1 MSYYFINGKWAG
13 IFIFVDQS
21 IAFMK
26 SIFQLFFLLLAT
38 TALHAQQYYFA
49 YVQTDNKQPFYVKV
63 NDKLLSSSAS
73 GYVVI
78 PKLITGNY
86 TVTFGF
92 PKEQFPQQTINLNIA
107 AADAG
112 FLLKDFGAKGWGL
125 FNLETMQVAMN
136 NTAGNSTTA
145 TAVANDDVFSNTL
158 SGVANTDLSVPK
170 KPVTVVVP
178 ETKPVI
184 VKVEEKVSSPATINA
199 IKKINSSSDVDG
211 KSYTYVD
218 NTGAQNDTINVF
230 IAANKIASP
239 SEPVKEV
246 FIVKEEEPI
255 VKETKVIVKEDK
267 PAKFLDIDMDKPAAN
282 NSVPVTA
289 TKPLQAASTTSIT
302 KPDTEKKDKPIV
314 NFNSDCK
321 AMADDNAFLKL
332 RKKMAALSSDDAML
346 DAAKKTFKNTCFS
359 VEQVKNL
366 SALFLNDTGKY
377 IFFDAAYPHV
387 YDSQNFGT
395 LLNILTDQYY
405 ISRFKAMIRN

>member
-1 MSYYFINGKWAG
+1 
-13 IFIFVDQS
+13 
-21 IAFMK
+21 MK

-73 GYVVI
+73 GYIVI

-112 FLLKDFGAKGWGL
+112 FILKDFGTKGWGL

-136 NTAGNSTTA
+136 NLAGNNIA
-145 TAVANDDVFSNTL
+145 PVVVVNEDVFNNTL
-158 SGVANTDLSVPK
+158 SAAANTDLSVSKKSAPVIIAEV
-170 KPVTVVVP
+170 KPVA
-178 ETKPVI
+178 
-184 VKVEEKVSSPATINA
+184 VKVEEKVFQPNKVNS
-199 IKKINSSSDVDG
+199 IKKINSSVDIDG

-218 NTGAQNDTINVF
+218 GTGEKTDTINVF
-230 IAANKIASP
+230 IAANKIPELPEILKA
-239 SEPVKEV
+239 VV
-246 FIVKEEEPI
+246 VIKEE
-255 VKETKVIVKEDK
+255 K
-267 PAKFLDIDMDKPAAN
+267 PQAIEEKANKFLDIDMAKPEAN
-282 NSVPVTA
+282 QTIPENLKPTQPIVTA
-289 TKPLQAASTTSIT
+289 SIS
-302 KPDTEKKDKPIV
+302 KQNNEKKDKPV
-314 NFNSDCK
+314 VSFNSDCK
-321 AMADDNAFLKL
+321 VMADDNAFLKL
-332 RKKMAALSSDDAML
+332 RKKMAASSSDDVML
-346 DAAKKTFKNTCFS
+346 DAAKKTFKSTCFS

-377 IFFDAAYPHV
+377 NFFDASYPHIF
-387 YDSQNFGT
+387 DSQNFGT
-395 LLNILTDQYY
+395 LQILLTDQYY

>member
-1 MSYYFINGKWAG
+1 
-13 IFIFVDQS
+13 
-21 IAFMK
+21 MK
-26 SIFQLFFLLLAT
+26 TFLQLSLLLLLS
-38 TALHAQQYYFA
+38 TALNAQQYYFA
-49 YVQTDNKQPFYVKV
+49 YVQTDNKQPFYVKI

-78 PKLITGNY
+78 PKLTSGNY

-107 AADAG
+107 SADAG

-136 NTAGNSTTA
+136 NGVGNNTSVP
-145 TAVANDDVFSNTL
+145 AVSNDDVFSNTL
-158 SGVANTDLSVPK
+158 SGAANTDLSVPK

-178 ETKPVI
+178 ETKPVV
-184 VKVEEKVSSPATINA
+184 VKAEEKVAKPIATNP
-199 IKKINSSSDVDG
+199 IKRINSSTDVDG
-211 KSYTYVD
+211 RSYTYVD
-218 NTGAQNDTINVF
+218 GTDSKNDTINVF
-230 IAANKIASP
+230 IAANKVASSIEVP
-239 SEPVKEV
+239 KEV
-246 FIVKEEEPI
+246 VIVKEEKP
-255 VKETKVIVKEDK
+255 IVKEDK
-267 PAKFLDIDMDKPAAN
+267 PVVKEDNPTKFLDIEMDKPATN
-282 NSVPVTA
+282 NAVAVIAP
-289 TKPLQAASTTSIT
+289 KPIQTNNTITTT

-314 NFNSDCK
+314 SFNSDCK

-332 RKKMAALSSDDAML
+332 RKKMAASSSDDAMV

-377 IFFDAAYPHV
+377 NFFDAAYPHV

-395 LLNILTDQYY
+395 LQNILTDQYY
-405 ISRFKAMIRN
+405 ISRFKAMVRN

>member
-1 MSYYFINGKWAG
+1 
-13 IFIFVDQS
+13 
-21 IAFMK
+21 MK

-73 GYVVI
+73 GYIVI

-112 FLLKDFGAKGWGL
+112 FILKDFGTKGWGL

-136 NTAGNSTTA
+136 NLAGNNIA
-145 TAVANDDVFSNTL
+145 PVVVVNEDVFNNTL
-158 SGVANTDLSVPK
+158 SAAANTDLSVSKKSAPVIIAEV
-170 KPVTVVVP
+170 KPVA
-178 ETKPVI
+178 
-184 VKVEEKVSSPATINA
+184 VKVEEKVLQPNKVNS
-199 IKKINSSSDVDG
+199 IKKINSSVDIDG

-218 NTGAQNDTINVF
+218 GTGEKTDTINVF
-230 IAANKIASP
+230 IAANKIPELPEILKA
-239 SEPVKEV
+239 VV
-246 FIVKEEEPI
+246 VIKEE
-255 VKETKVIVKEDK
+255 K
-267 PAKFLDIDMDKPAAN
+267 PQAIEEKPNKFLDIDMAKPEAN
-282 NSVPVTA
+282 QTIPENLKPTQPIVTA
-289 TKPLQAASTTSIT
+289 LILKQNN
-302 KPDTEKKDKPIV
+302 EKKDKPV
-314 NFNSDCK
+314 VSFNSDCK
-321 AMADDNAFLKL
+321 VMADDNAFLKL
-332 RKKMAALSSDDAML
+332 RKKMAASSSDDVML
-346 DAAKKTFKNTCFS
+346 DAAKKTFKSTCFS

-377 IFFDAAYPHV
+377 NFFDASYPHIF
-387 YDSQNFGT
+387 DSQNFGT
-395 LLNILTDQYY
+395 LQILLTDQYY

>member
-1 MSYYFINGKWAG
+1 
-13 IFIFVDQS
+13 
-21 IAFMK
+21 MK

-86 TVTFGF
+86 PVIFGF
-92 PKEQFPQQTINLNIA
+92 PKEQFPKQTINLNIA
-107 AADAG
+107 ATDAG

-136 NTAGNSTTA
+136 NSAGNSTTA
-145 TAVANDDVFSNTL
+145 LVVANDDAFSNIL
-158 SGVANTDLSVPK
+158 SGVANTVLSVPK

-184 VKVEEKVSSPATINA
+184 VKVEEKVSTPATINA
-199 IKKINSSSDVDG
+199 IKKINSSNDVDG
-211 KSYTYVD
+211 RSYTYVD
-218 NTGAQNDTINVF
+218 GTGVKNDTINVF
-230 IAANKIASP
+230 IAANKIASFI
-239 SEPVKEV
+239 EPVKEV
-246 FIVKEEEPI
+246 IIVKEEKPI
-255 VKETKVIVKEDK
+255 VKEDRAVVKEDK
-267 PAKFLDIDMDKPAAN
+267 AAKFLEIDMDKPAAN
-282 NSVPVTA
+282 NSAPVTA
-289 TKPLQAASTTSIT
+289 AKPIQAEGSSSNT

-321 AMADDNAFLKL
+321 AMADENAFLKL
-332 RKKMAALSSDDAML
+332 RKKMAASSSDDAML

-366 SALFLNDTGKY
+366 SAMFLNDAGKY
-377 IFFDAAYPHV
+377 IFFDSAYPHV
-387 YDSQNFGT
+387 YDSQNFGS
-395 LLNILTDQYY
+395 LQNILTDQYY